1 VGVEKANRMKFSYLP
16 DSEDLLLRLKDF
28 ASVSVPNLEVIE
40 TVSSILK
47 DIREG
52 GDKALLEKTLLY
64 DHATLLPVEIL
75 VNQAELDDAEAK
87 LNAAE
92 RTSIEEAIRNVQL
105 FHEKTMPSDWST
117 INEHGAEVGEK
128 HYPIKRV
135 GIYVPGGN
143 VPLVSTVI
151 MTVTLAKVAGVPEI
165 AVVTPP
171 GADGKVAVQL
181 LGALQILGV
190 SEVYRVGGAQ
200 AIGAL
205 AYGTE
210 SIPAV
215 DKIYGPGNA
224 YVNEAKRQAFGAVG
238 IDLLPG
244 PSEVMVIAD
253 ETANPAYVAAALL
266 AQAEHGSGKEKI
278 YLLFTEETLFP
289 KVVEELETQVQTL
302 SHRSAIEKVL
312 ECGFRS
318 VFLSDL
324 ARVSEV
330 ATFIAP
336 EHLELQVSEDNL
348 TFLTKEIST
357 AGAFLMGHC
366 TATSLG
372 DFVAGPSH
380 VLPTGRSARF
390 SSGLKLN
397 DFFRRTSFIR
407 YNEQSAKK
415 ALPAVSEFALMEQLD
430 AHGRS
435 LFIRVA
441 KDD

>member
-1 VGVEKANRMKFSYLP
+1 MKFSYLP
-16 DSEDLLLRLKDF
+16 DSEDLLFRLKDF
-28 ASVSVPNLEVIE
+28 ASAAVPGLEVIE
-40 TVSSILK
+40 TVSDILK
-47 DIREG
+47 DVRGG
-52 GDKALLEKTLLY
+52 GDKALLEKTRLY
-64 DHATLLPVEIL
+64 DHATLLPAEIL
-75 VNQAELDDAEAK
+75 VNQEKLDDAETK
-87 LNAAE
+87 LSSTE
-92 RTSIEEAIRNVQL
+92 RASIEEAIRNVQL
-105 FHEKTMPSDWST
+105 FHEKSMPSDWGT

-171 GADGKVAVQL
+171 GADGEVAVQL
-181 LGALQILGV
+181 LGALKILGV

-215 DKIYGPGNA
+215 DKIYGPGNV
-224 YVNEAKRQAFGAVG
+224 YVNEAKRQVFGTVG

-253 ETANPAYVAAALL
+253 ETANPAFAAAALL

-278 YLLFTEETLFP
+278 YFLFTKETLFS

-302 SHRSAIEKVL
+302 SHRDSIEEVL
-312 ECGFRS
+312 ESGFRS
-318 VFLSDL
+318 IFLPEL
-324 ARVSEV
+324 ARISEV
-330 ATFIAP
+330 ANFIAP

-348 TFLTKEIST
+348 PLLTKEIST

-407 YNEQSAKK
+407 YNEKSAKK
-415 ALPAVSEFALMEQLD
+415 ALPVVSEFALMEQLD

-435 LFIRVA
+435 LSMRVA
-441 KDD
+441 KND

>member
-1 VGVEKANRMKFSYLP
+1 MNFSYLP
-16 DSEDLLLRLKDF
+16 DSEDLLFRLKDF
-28 ASVSVPNLEVIE
+28 ASAAVPGLEVIE
-40 TVSSILK
+40 TVSDILK
-47 DIREG
+47 DVRGG

-75 VNQAELDDAEAK
+75 VNQEKLDDAETK
-87 LNAAE
+87 LSSTE
-92 RTSIEEAIRNVQL
+92 RASIEEAIRNVQL
-105 FHEKTMPSDWST
+105 FHEKSMPSDWST

-171 GADGKVAVQL
+171 GADGEVAVQL
-181 LGALQILGV
+181 LGALKILGV

-215 DKIYGPGNA
+215 DKIYGPGNV
-224 YVNEAKRQAFGAVG
+224 YVNEAKRQVFGTVG

-253 ETANPAYVAAALL
+253 ETANPAFAAAALL

-278 YLLFTEETLFP
+278 YFLFTKETLFS

-302 SHRSAIEKVL
+302 SHRDSIEEVL
-312 ECGFRS
+312 ESGFRS
-318 VFLSDL
+318 IFLPEL
-324 ARVSEV
+324 ARISEV
-330 ATFIAP
+330 ANFIAP

-348 TFLTKEIST
+348 PLLTKEIST

-407 YNEQSAKK
+407 YNEKSAKK
-415 ALPAVSEFALMEQLD
+415 ALPVVSEFALMEQLD

-435 LFIRVA
+435 LSMRVA
-441 KDD
+441 KND